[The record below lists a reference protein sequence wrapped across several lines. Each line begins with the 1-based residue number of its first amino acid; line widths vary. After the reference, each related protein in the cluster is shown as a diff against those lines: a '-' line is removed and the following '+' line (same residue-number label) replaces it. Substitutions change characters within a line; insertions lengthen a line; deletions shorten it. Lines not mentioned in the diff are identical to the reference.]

1 MMVEPFAFDELT
13 WPEVETLPRQTP
25 LALPLGS
32 RRVQERLAEQVGVT
46 ERVGLLPAL
55 PYGWPGSSLEA
66 PEGLLEACRENLLTG
81 LSEDGFERTHT
92 LRPLPDQQAPLPAQG
107 EQGKVVLI
115 PIGHT
120 EQHAYHLPLST
131 DTLIIEAIAQGV
143 AAAAPEQATALP
155 VMPYGVSMHRRAFP
169 GTFNTGGRAFEDF
182 WLGVID
188 TLVER
193 GFDRFYLLSG
203 HGGNCSFLTNV
214 VKYAGERHPR
224 VFCATSWLYLS
235 GPAGSAALEQRRK
248 SPTGGMGHAGEL
260 ETSLILHL
268 RPDLVQMDLA
278 IDETNFVS
286 TPAYYMD
293 WVEGGALAANPPWE
307 DDTTSGAY
315 GAGSLANAENGKAWL
330 QAAIAEKLDHVDQIH
345 TQHLRR
351 EARRNH
357 GYGRWGVAHSSK

>member
-1 MMVEPFAFDELT
+1 MVEPFAFDELT
-13 WPEVETLPRQTP
+13 WPEVETLPRRTP

-32 RRVQERLAEQVGVT
+32 ERVLERLAEHFESS

-55 PYGWPGSSLEA
+55 PYGWPGSNLEV
-66 PEGLLEACRENLLTG
+66 PEGRLQACLENLLTG
-81 LSEDGFERTHT
+81 LHEDGFQRTHT
-92 LRPLPDQQAPLPAQG
+92 LRPLPDKEALLPAQG

-143 AAAAPEQATALP
+143 AAAVPEQATALP

-260 ETSLILHL
+260 ETSLVLHL
-268 RPDLVQMDLA
+268 RSDLVQMDLA

-286 TPAYYMD
+286 TPAYFMD
-293 WVEGGALAANPPWE
+293 WVEGGALVANPPWE

-315 GAGSLANAENGKAWL
+315 GAGSLASAENGKVWL
-330 QAAIAEKLDHVDQIH
+330 EAAIAEKVDHVDEIN

-351 EARRNH
+351 EARRNQ
-357 GYGRWGVAHSSK
+357 GYGRWGVAHSSR